1 MKKLLL
7 IAVTLFTVQAQAQLT
22 LEHTYT
28 GSTMAFNLEGIG
40 PKWAVTDVAG
50 KRLNIY
56 NEDHTL
62 WKSVVLDVPAD
73 VTSFSIQLLS
83 TKLFD
88 LDGDIEFIQVYSQG
102 STYTAKFYDHNGNI
116 WDSKTGYFSFSPF
129 KFPSGWKIL
138 GYGLASGQYG
148 VFGVPGQ
155 YLSVAKQG
163 NTGNSTLFPN
173 PMEEAATL
181 SYTLP
186 AGAKTATLN
195 VYNSNGQ
202 QVRSYT
208 VTSDFNNI
216 QMERGDLPAGVYT
229 YQISAPGYAP
239 NAERFVI
246 Q

>member
-7 IAVTLFTVQAQAQLT
+7 IAATLFTVQAQAQLR

-73 VTSFSIQLLS
+73 ASGMQIQLLS

-88 LDGDIEFIQVYSQG
+88 LDGDIEFIQVYNQSG
-102 STYTAKFYDHNGNI
+102 VWTAKFYDHNGNI
-116 WDSKTGYFSFSPF
+116 WDSKTGYAAFAPY
-129 KFPSGWKIL
+129 KFASGWKLLAL
-138 GYGLASGQYG
+138 GYSTDQYS
-148 VFGVPGQ
+148 VFSLPGQ
-155 YLSVAKQG
+155 YLGVAKLAS
-163 NTGNSTLFPN
+163 TGNSTLFPN

-186 AGAKTATLN
+186 AGAKTAKLN

-208 VTSDFNNI
+208 VTSDFNYI
-216 QMERGDLPAGVYT
+216 RMERGDLPAGVYT
-229 YQISAPGYAP
+229 YQISASGYAP